1 MLLSSIPPFFSVHFS
16 FSSLFLSLFYSF
28 SSLANSGNGSCV
40 VNKQSSRSKGGESKA
55 RKTENGTKRERLISY
70 LEFRKMKWSKKAQY
84 LRAVQ
89 RVLYKT
95 NMMWSGIEALS
106 LRAEANDDRCVEE
119 SRCTLIFFPH
129 WKCVVCFAFVF
140 LSWPRLPVCCCSW
153 YWLGSERWR
162 SREGFHRWRSPVQF
176 CQRQPLSSWQLEPWA
191 GRETWLLFAH
201 RSHTELNISLSGLQ
215 GFENLLHFPV
225 TIRTAITELGIPCW
239 SGGFLQI
246 GALLWL
252 SSTKELGHSVPPN
265 CGENLA
271 RTVFYLW
278 SEVCIKITSFKPTK

>member
-1 MLLSSIPPFFSVHFS
+1 MLLSSIPPSFSVHFS

-55 RKTENGTKRERLISY
+55 KKTETENGTKRERLISY
-70 LEFRKMKWSKKAQY
+70 LEFRKMQWSKKAQY
-84 LRAVQ
+84 LLAVQ
-89 RVLYKT
+89 RDLYKT

-106 LRAEANDDRCVEE
+106 LRAEADDDRCVEE
-119 SRCTLIFFPH
+119 SRRTLIFFPH

-140 LSWPRLPVCCCSW
+140 LSRPRLPVCCCSW
-153 YWLGSERWR
+153 YWLGSEHWR
-162 SREGFHRWRSPVQF
+162 SREEFHRWCSPVQF
-176 CQRQPLSSWQLEPWA
+176 CQRQPLSSRQLEPWA

-225 TIRTAITELGIPCW
+225 TIRTAITD
-239 SGGFLQI
+239 
-246 GALLWL
+246 
-252 SSTKELGHSVPPN
+252 
-265 CGENLA
+265 
-271 RTVFYLW
+271 
-278 SEVCIKITSFKPTK
+278 